1 VKIIVYYLCQWDA
14 KELPEP
20 VPIQCVMTDGAKFLF
35 SCFQLN
41 TLNYSNSDGVKNFV
55 WFSSEGDRSLYNKI
69 VPKRAM
75 LRNTRYEDYDPDVFR
90 QIVAFYTNG
99 ASLSDSSVR
108 DSGVAAALQSQA

>member
-1 VKIIVYYLCQWDA
+1 
-14 KELPEP
+14 
-20 VPIQCVMTDGAKFLF
+20 MTDGAKFLF

-41 TLNYSNSDGVKNFV
+41 TLNYSNNDGVKNFV

>member
-1 VKIIVYYLCQWDA
+1 
-14 KELPEP
+14 
-20 VPIQCVMTDGAKFLF
+20 MTDGAKFLF

-41 TLNYSNSDGVKNFV
+41 TLNYSNNDGIKNFV
-55 WFSSEGDRSLYNKI
+55 WFSPEGDRALYNKI

-99 ASLSDSSVR
+99 ASLSSSDIR
-108 DSGVAAALQSQA
+108 LTGNTAALNAKAS